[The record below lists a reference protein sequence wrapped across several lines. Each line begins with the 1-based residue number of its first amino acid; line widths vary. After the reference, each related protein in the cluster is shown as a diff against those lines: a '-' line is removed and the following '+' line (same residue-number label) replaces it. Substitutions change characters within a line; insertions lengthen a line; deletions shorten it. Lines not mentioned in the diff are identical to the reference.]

1 MAVEIVDILESE
13 REPQTPIHKTK
24 THGQKLRRKL
34 PTDAVMNEEWS
45 ALHAQPLLWSDASRS
60 TLLDQLQSRMSEVE
74 SRFKA
79 TFGDHI
85 DRLRSLLRNRPAF

>member
-1 MAVEIVDILESE
+1 MALEIVDILESE
-13 REPQTPIHKTK
+13 REPQAPTQKTK
-24 THGQKLRRKL
+24 ANSQKFRRKL

-45 ALHAQPLLWSDASRS
+45 ALHAQPLLWNDVSRS
-60 TLLDQLQSRMSEVE
+60 TLLDQLQTRMSEVE